1 MSFTRLLRADAVTMV
16 AALCLLFVMALDWY
30 STTVGDRAREVE
42 KLSQPNTG
50 GPGGDAE
57 GLQRDTAA
65 QDAEA
70 QEKNAWQ
77 APGAID
83 RVVLIGLLGTV
94 ILAVAAAWLR
104 AAGRRSQPPVSPSTL
119 VAVLAT
125 LTGLLVAYRLLSQPG
140 SDDSITVKAG
150 APLALVVLGVI
161 ALAASQAMRREQ
173 DGTAWPSG
181 AQAESS

>member
-1 MSFTRLLRADAVTMV
+1 MV
-16 AALCLLFVMALDWY
+16 AALLLLFVMALDWY

-42 KLSQPNTG
+42 KLAQPNTG

-57 GLQRDTAA
+57 RLQRDTAA

-83 RVVLIGLLGTV
+83 RVILIGLLGTV
-94 ILAVAAAWLR
+94 TLAVAAAWLR
-104 AAGRRSQPPVSPSTL
+104 AAGRRSQPPVSPSAL
-119 VAVLAT
+119 VAILAT

-140 SDDSITVKAG
+140 GDGSITVKAG
-150 APLALVVLGVI
+150 APLALVALGVI

-173 DGTAWPSG
+173 DGTAWPPG
-181 AQAESS
+181 PQADAS